1 MTAPSRRE
9 TQVEV
14 PDQPPSLSQG
24 AARELVRI
32 LRAAAQSHTGMPENG
47 RRGEEPEALAS

>member
-1 MTAPSRRE
+1 MTPPSRRE

-14 PDQPPSLSQG
+14 PGHPPCLSQG
-24 AARELVRI
+24 AARELARI
-32 LRAAAQSHTGMPENG
+32 LRAAAQNRTEMPENG